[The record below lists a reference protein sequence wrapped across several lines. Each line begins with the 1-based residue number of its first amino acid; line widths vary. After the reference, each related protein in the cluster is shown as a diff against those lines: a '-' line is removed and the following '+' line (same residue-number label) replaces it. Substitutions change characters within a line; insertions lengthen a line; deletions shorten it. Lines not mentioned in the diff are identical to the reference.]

1 MSAAASLAPEIRRG
15 TDAARA
21 LRPNVPNSNS
31 KRTPSEKKNVQK
43 QPVFPRSLLCSK
55 LVVVYWFCAVQ
66 RQVYVTFGG
75 TKKELNQTCLYSDDN
90 MNTKKL
96 ECFDDD
102 DSVDGKQSLSFLGKF
117 FNIFN

>member
-1 MSAAASLAPEIRRG
+1 M
-15 TDAARA
+15 
-21 LRPNVPNSNS
+21 
-31 KRTPSEKKNVQK
+31 
-43 QPVFPRSLLCSK
+43 
-55 LVVVYWFCAVQ
+55 Q

-117 FNIFN
+117 FISSINVSSIYGCKQTGSLIASDIIMRR